1 MKKLLKFTLP
11 LILTFLNL
19 SACGSQDILSPI
31 ENTSEQEVNS
41 SSVFGPKKLQIDVYT
56 TYGTEQSVSIKGRVL
71 EYKKHSVSSVDDS
84 SLMNL
89 YKSWLAL
96 ESDEVKDVNVEIE
109 FNGKVLKAKSD
120 KEGLFEIKEPSPV
133 KTGYVDI
140 SAVLGPV
147 QKKKYVADQAF
158 GTLTVQP
165 KNDGAL
171 GIISD
176 IDDTIQKSYITDKIK
191 MIKTLFLGNEYTIK
205 VVPGVSEI
213 YQVLDKKSDGVAD
226 GDVYYVSGSPIN
238 LFLKISRFMALHKFP
253 KGSIELKNIGT
264 DSLTQQIGYK
274 LGRIRKIFDT
284 YPNKKFLLFGDSG
297 EKDPEVYR
305 QIAKDYPSRVIATY
319 INNVTSDSK
328 TSPRYDGQ
336 LLTNNSLEAA
346 QDLIKRGLLSQ
357 SDIDFIKKANS

>member
-1 MKKLLKFTLP
+1 
-11 LILTFLNL
+11 
-19 SACGSQDILSPI
+19 
-31 ENTSEQEVNS
+31 
-41 SSVFGPKKLQIDVYT
+41 
-56 TYGTEQSVSIKGRVL
+56 
-71 EYKKHSVSSVDDS
+71 
-84 SLMNL
+84 
-89 YKSWLAL
+89 
-96 ESDEVKDVNVEIE
+96 
-109 FNGKVLKAKSD
+109 
-120 KEGLFEIKEPSPV
+120 
-133 KTGYVDI
+133 
-140 SAVLGPV
+140 
-147 QKKKYVADQAF
+147 
-158 GTLTVQP
+158 
-165 KNDGAL
+165 
-171 GIISD
+171 
-176 IDDTIQKSYITDKIK
+176 
-191 MIKTLFLGNEYTIK
+191 
-205 VVPGVSEI
+205 
-213 YQVLDKKSDGVAD
+213 
-226 GDVYYVSGSPIN
+226 
-238 LFLKISRFMALHKFP
+238 MALHKFP